1 MSQLEKYSIF
11 ALAVSLIQLGA
22 FGWYLQTN
30 VHYIAMYKSVPFIAI
45 LALAPLIF
53 RIQPAGNKQEFRK
66 DAVKA
71 NILNFA
77 LMGLMILLMIIASQ
91 VLHSYLLFFALFV
104 AFMFIFYKLRSKKE
118 SGGKVF
124 FGMDERDRLIALKA
138 SRITFTAF
146 WIAFVY
152 FATMITRDHSLTDQ
166 IPVYWVKYAL
176 FGGAWLMIFVQSATS
191 LIFCRSGI
199 VAGYS
204 EQIRQS

>member
-11 ALAVSLIQLGA
+11 ALAVCMIQLGA

-45 LALAPLIF
+45 LALAPLLF
-53 RIQPAGNKQEFRK
+53 RVKPAGNKQEFRK
-66 DAVKA
+66 ESVKT
-71 NILNFA
+71 NIWNYG
-77 LMGLMILLMIIASQ
+77 MMLLMLLSLFVAIQ
-91 VLHSYLLFFALFV
+91 VLHSSLLFFAMLA
-104 AFMFIFYKLRSKKE
+104 AFAFIFYKFRSNKE

-124 FGMDERDRLIALKA
+124 FGMDERDKLIALKA
-138 SRITFTAF
+138 SRITFVAF
-146 WIAFVY
+146 WLAFVY
-152 FATMITRDHSLTDQ
+152 FATMITKDHSLTDQ

-199 VAGYS
+199 VSRYS
-204 EQIRQS
+204 EQIR